1 MQSHAAPNIIQAMET
16 VFAATFERGRNRE
29 TWRAWRAFL
38 AACFALPMDGDAIAC
53 YRTHTG
59 RTDLPTTQ
67 FREAFCVVGRRG
79 GKSAV
84 AALIACYLATFRDYS
99 EVLAPGET
107 GIVMLLAADRRQ
119 ARVLL
124 GYING
129 FFDNVPALRRLLL
142 NRTQE
147 SLTLNNRIRIE
158 IHTASFRAIRGY
170 TVVAAICDE
179 LAYWAVEDAASP
191 DVEVLNALRPAMST
205 IPNALLLAITS
216 PYARRGAV
224 WETYKE
230 NFGKDGADVLVWQGD
245 TRSMNPTVSKLV
257 IAAAYLRDHAAA
269 SAEYGAEFRTDIA
282 AFLSWDVIERRVIP
296 GRLELPPVPG
306 VEYFAFVDPSGG
318 QSDSMTLAIAHR
330 HNDLVVLDLL
340 AEKIPPFGPEAVV
353 RDFVTT
359 MARYHIHS
367 VTGDRYGAEWTRE
380 AFQKLGITY
389 RAAEL
394 TRSEL
399 YLEMLP
405 MLTAGQC
412 ELLDNQRFVRQLLSL
427 ERRTSRLGRDSV
439 DHPPSGHDDLANAAA
454 GALVGALGHEIRL
467 ALVEFYK
474 EEQAAR
480 EAAKVKPADDAT
492 CPGCGK
498 VGSIVHRGPIKHC
511 TACAHEFGGPPREVG
526 PPARAELFE
535 RDRRHG
541 YRDNRA

>member
-1 MQSHAAPNIIQAMET
+1 MQRPGDLGHTAPNIIQAMET
-16 VFAATFERGRNRE
+16 VFAATFERGRNRD
-29 TWRAWRAFL
+29 TWGAWRAFL
-38 AACFALPMDGDAIAC
+38 AACFALPMEDNAIAC
-53 YRTHTG
+53 YRKHTS

-129 FFDNVPALRRLLL
+129 FFDSIPALGRMLL

-147 SLTLNNRIRIE
+147 ALTLTNRIRIE

-179 LAYWAVEDAASP
+179 LAYWSIEDSANP

-245 TRSMNPTVSKLV
+245 TRSMNPSVSRAV
-257 IAAAYLRDHAAA
+257 IATAYLRDHAAA

-296 GRLELPPVPG
+296 GRAELPPAPG

-330 HNDLVVLDLL
+330 HNDLVILDLL

-353 RDFVTT
+353 HEFVSTLT
-359 MARYHIHS
+359 RYRIHS
-367 VTGDRYGAEWTRE
+367 VTGDRYAGEWTRE
-380 AFQKLGITY
+380 AFQKLDVTY
-389 RAAEL
+389 HTAEL

-412 ELLDNQRFVRQLLSL
+412 ELLDNQRLVRQLLSL

-467 ALVEFYK
+467 ALVEFCK
-474 EEQAAR
+474 EEQATR
-480 EAAKVKPADDAT
+480 EAGRTARPDEVT
-492 CPGCGK
+492 CPQCGSRGIAK
-498 VGSIVHRGPIKHC
+498 RGPILHC
-511 TACAHEFGGPPREVG
+511 TNCAHEFGGPPKETG
-526 PPARAELFE
+526 PPPRVGLF
-535 RDRRHG
+535 RT
-541 YRDNRA
+541 